1 MQRKL
6 STHPPPAVSRR
17 SRIEPFLVMDV
28 VADAHRLA
36 ASGHDMVHLEIGE
49 PGGGAPQVALDAAAE
64 ALRNGH
70 LGYTPAMG
78 LPALRARIAKHYRD
92 WHGLDIDP
100 GRIAVTTGASGGFVL
115 AFLAAFDPG
124 ARVLVADPSYPCYR
138 NVMRALGIEAVRV
151 GTTPPDGF
159 QPTIS
164 ALNDV
169 DGPIDGLI
177 LQSPANPTGTMLT
190 ETRMAKLAAW
200 AKAGGIR
207 LIVEEIYQGITYE
220 APSTTVLKVD
230 PQAVVVNSFSKFWA
244 MTGWRAGWLVLPEA
258 MVRPVERLA
267 QNLFISAPA
276 IAQIAAAAAMD
287 ADLELRKRVQV
298 YRSHRDILKDALAS
312 AGLDR
317 IAPPDGAFYLWID
330 IRRTGLAAT
339 TLANRLLHEAQVA
352 VTPGVDFDP
361 IDGEGWLRVS
371 FAGTT
376 DRIKIGAERL
386 QTALAPILR

>member
-1 MQRKL
+1 
-6 STHPPPAVSRR
+6 
-17 SRIEPFLVMDV
+17 MDV

-78 LPALRARIAKHYRD
+78 LPALRARIARHYRD

-100 GRIAVTTGASGGFVL
+100 ARIAVTTGASGGFVL

-138 NVMRALGIEAVRV
+138 NVMQALGIEAVRV
-151 GTTPPDGF
+151 GTTPADGF
-159 QPTIS
+159 QPTVS
-164 ALNDV
+164 ALSEAG
-169 DGPIDGLI
+169 GPIDGLI

-190 ETRMAKLAAW
+190 ETRMAELAAW
-200 AKAGGIR
+200 AEARGVR
-207 LIVEEIYQGITYE
+207 LIVDEIYQGITYE

-244 MTGWRAGWLVLPEA
+244 MTGWRVGWLVLPEA
-258 MVRPVERLA
+258 MARPVERLA

-276 IAQIAAAAAMD
+276 IAQITAAAAMD

-317 IAPPDGAFYLWID
+317 IAPPDGAFYLWVD

-339 TLANRLLHEAQVA
+339 TLAHRLLHEAQVA

-376 DRIKIGAERL
+376 ERIGIGAERL